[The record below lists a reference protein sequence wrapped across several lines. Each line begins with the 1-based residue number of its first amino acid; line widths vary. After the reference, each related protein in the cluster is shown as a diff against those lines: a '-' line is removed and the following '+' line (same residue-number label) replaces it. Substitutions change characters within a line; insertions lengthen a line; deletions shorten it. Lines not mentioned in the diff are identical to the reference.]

1 MSVIDNITVED
12 FKAQFPRFTPVYL
25 PLFVEGDTYF
35 KGDIVFYNG
44 LFYQVIVENT
54 TQLPSVITDWSLIN
68 QSIYNYTQDN
78 DIINAMAEARANF
91 NETLYGDNTKLA
103 FLYLTAYYL
112 TVDFQNAMGANNI
125 GVVQSKSVG
134 SVSESYAIPQWVVNN
149 PILSAYASNGYGRKY
164 LSIIRPY
171 LVGNV
176 MFFKGGITFG

>member
-1 MSVIDNITVED
+1 MSIIDNITVED

-25 PLFVEGDTYF
+25 PLYKLGNTYF
-35 KGDIVFYNG
+35 KNDIVYYNG
-44 LFYQVIVENT
+44 LFYQVIVDNT
-54 TQLPSVITDWSLIN
+54 TELPSNTTDWVLTN

-78 DIINAMAEARANF
+78 DIYNAMIEAKANF
-91 NETLYGDNTKLA
+91 NENLYGESTFLA
-103 FLYLTAYYL
+103 FLYLVAFYL

-149 PILSAYASNGYGRKY
+149 PILSVYASNGYGRKY